1 MKNTFVRF
9 LLFATLSIM
18 FFSCTK
24 EDNGTDNPKE
34 ELKEVEDVCTQMNDI
49 NFMSFCYTNFDV
61 NKDGKVSMIEAN
73 AVYKMDV
80 SRKNIQSLTGI
91 EYFTNLTELDCG
103 FNDLTSL
110 DITKCVNL
118 TVLSCTLT
126 KLTSLD
132 VTKCIN
138 LKELYCGY
146 NDLTSLDIT
155 KCVNLKELYCF
166 SNDLTSLD
174 VTKCAN
180 LKVFNCSFNKLT
192 SLDVSMC
199 ANLTELDCSYNELT
213 SLDVSMCANL
223 TELDCNYNPLTII
236 YMHTKH
242 KNINCSYPKGVNI
255 EYLDL

>member
-91 EYFTNLTELDCG
+91 EYFTNLTELDC
-103 FNDLTSL
+103 S
-110 DITKCVNL
+110 
-118 TVLSCTLT
+118 S
-126 KLTSLD
+126 
-132 VTKCIN
+132 
-138 LKELYCGY
+138 